1 MNRLIKA
8 LLLTCFTSTVSVF
21 SSPNSANTS
30 PLPIDLDRVT
40 VTELSCYG
48 LQTNGKVDCEFPENG
63 FQKVEEVIWTG
74 GSGFDVFFCN
84 AREKYSVPQSNN
96 GIYSGCDKQVVGGA
110 SGQSKVAYNRYGSF
124 LFRFISRETATDI
137 YINVHN
143 DYQTS
148 RFDFYKKA
156 KPHY

>member
-1 MNRLIKA
+1 MNRLINA

-21 SSPNSANTS
+21 SSPNSANAA
-30 PLPIDLDRVT
+30 LIDVGA
-40 VTELSCYG
+40 VPELSCYG
-48 LQTNGKVDCEFPENG
+48 LQTNGRVDCVFPVQNG
-63 FQKVEEVIWTG
+63 YSYTNFQKVIWKG

-96 GIYSGCDKQVVGGA
+96 GIYSGCVKKVVGGA
-110 SGQSKVAYNRYGSF
+110 SGQSKVAYNPGWGLSV
-124 LFRFISRETATDI
+124 TATDI

-148 RFDFYKKA
+148 RFDVCTSLCVN
-156 KPHY
+156 P